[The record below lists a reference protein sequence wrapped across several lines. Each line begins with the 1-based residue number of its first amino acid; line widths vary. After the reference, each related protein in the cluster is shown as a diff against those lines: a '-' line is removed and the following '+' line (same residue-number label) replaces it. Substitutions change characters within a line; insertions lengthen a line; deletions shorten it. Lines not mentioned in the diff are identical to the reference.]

1 VPDLREIHGKVRDW
15 HRNAVSTILVCPMA
29 GILPQVKAWA
39 WRLFKRRDH
48 ARYAHDALHMRF
60 CDLIARGDPVSPVA
74 LVPDDLAVLQYTGGT
89 TGTPRA
95 PCSPTAT

>member
-1 VPDLREIHGKVRDW
+1 
-15 HRNAVSTILVCPMA
+15 
-29 GILPQVKAWA
+29 
-39 WRLFKRRDH
+39 
-48 ARYAHDALHMRF
+48 MRF